1 MKHVLADRQISVARN
16 IQKALRTRDST
27 DFSATM
33 LFHNEF
39 LLSLGTVFSDRQ
51 CRTCDTPKAHQRGIN
66 IMLQQ
71 KKCYMNLYLTALI
84 LSICMLAATSSHA
97 QPTSDLDITTSISN
111 VDVLHSVDSLLSSL
125 EEMKGER
132 IQLEAEVTRLNSRIL
147 SLERSVQREVNDLA
161 SGQGLILQGLDT
173 LRVLMP
179 SDEPIRDTNTNVMY
193 LSRKQDSLVAH
204 IDRLEQRIGKLPD
217 NHYWGVRNGFKQ
229 FDHLLLFTFLGA
241 ITSLGVVLLVKG
253 GPQTKGEGVDSITLQ
268 EDEADRLSISITLL
282 VGSILVILF
291 IIFIL

>member
-1 MKHVLADRQISVARN
+1 
-16 IQKALRTRDST
+16 
-27 DFSATM
+27 
-33 LFHNEF
+33 
-39 LLSLGTVFSDRQ
+39 
-51 CRTCDTPKAHQRGIN
+51 
-66 IMLQQ
+66 
-71 KKCYMNLYLTALI
+71 MNLYLTALL
-84 LSICMLAATSSHA
+84 LSVSMLTATSLYA
-97 QPTSDLDITTSISN
+97 QPTSDVEMNTSISN
-111 VDVLHSVDSLLSSL
+111 ADVLHSVDSLLISI
-125 EEMKGER
+125 EEMKEERLAFETEVNRLNTR
-132 IQLEAEVTRLNSRIL
+132 IQ
-147 SLERSVQREVNDLA
+147 SLERSVQREVTDLA
-161 SGQGLILQGLDT
+161 SGQGLIMRGLDT

-179 SDEPIRDTNTNVMY
+179 SEEPMRATNTNVLY

-204 IDRLEQRIGKLPD
+204 IERLEERIGELPD

-253 GPQTKGEGVDSITLQ
+253 GPQAKDGAVDIVTMQ

>member
-1 MKHVLADRQISVARN
+1 
-16 IQKALRTRDST
+16 
-27 DFSATM
+27 M

-51 CRTCDTPKAHQRGIN
+51 SRPRELPKAYQRGIN

-71 KKCYMNLYLTALI
+71 KKCFMNLYLTALI
-84 LSICMLAATSSHA
+84 LSVSMLAATSLHA
-97 QPTSDLDITTSISN
+97 QPTSDLDISASISN
-111 VDVLHSVDSLLSSL
+111 LDVLHSVDSLVASL
-125 EEMKGER
+125 HEMKEER
-132 IQLEAEVTRLNSRIL
+132 IQLESKVIRLNSRIQ
-147 SLERSVQREVNDLA
+147 SLERSVQQEVNTLT

-179 SDEPIRDTNTNVMY
+179 SEEPMRATNTNVLY

-204 IDRLEQRIGKLPD
+204 IERLEQRISKLPD

-253 GPQTKGEGVDSITLQ
+253 GPQTKEEGMDIVTLQ